1 MSAANERF
9 LFEALI
15 KDGSQKEHPSFF
27 LKTIHCFWFIM
38 SLSFDSPKESNQRK
52 RARKRQPHPVCPP
65 ATQGLNGATKQDAV
79 RTFSGLPTHLL
90 KL

>member
-1 MSAANERF
+1 MRGF
-9 LFEALI
+9 YL
-15 KDGSQKEHPSFF
+15 KPSS
-27 LKTIHCFWFIM
+27 KM
-38 SLSFDSPKESNQRK
+38 GLSFDSPKESNQRK